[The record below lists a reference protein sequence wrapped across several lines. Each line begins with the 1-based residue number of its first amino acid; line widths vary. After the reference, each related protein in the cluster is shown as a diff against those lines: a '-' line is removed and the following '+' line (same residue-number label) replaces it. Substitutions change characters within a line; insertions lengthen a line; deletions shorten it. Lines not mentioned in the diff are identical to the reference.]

1 VGDIVEVKVPSGTK
15 EYEVT
20 KLVTLHDQ
28 DVAAAASGE

>member
-1 VGDIVEVKVPSGTK
+1 VVEVKVPSGTK

-28 DVAAAASGE
+28 DVATPAPGE